1 MIYREIP
8 RAAASSFE
16 DIDDHVLKLM
26 KCRVERNRME
36 GWKERRRAI
45 KRIDVQHKKLSN
57 QSPQEGEMFEKLFP
71 GS

>member
-36 GWKERRRAI
+36 GW
-45 KRIDVQHKKLSN
+45 
-57 QSPQEGEMFEKLFP
+57 
-71 GS
+71 